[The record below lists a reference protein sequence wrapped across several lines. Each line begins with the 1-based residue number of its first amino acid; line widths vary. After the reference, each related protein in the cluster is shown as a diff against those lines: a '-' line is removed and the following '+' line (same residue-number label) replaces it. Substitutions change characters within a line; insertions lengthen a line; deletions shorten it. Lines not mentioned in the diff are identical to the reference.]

1 MLFSFSLSLPFFLTV
16 CLFSASSTW
25 KCFFFLSFAAPP
37 PKAFHVE
44 AREEKLQAFNIQT
57 SRALSLIGTRLPSK
71 KPSGDD
77 QPSFFS
83 DAGAIFTC
91 WACPGKKWRRT
102 RWEVVSW
109 AVDSLPVRMVHDS
122 PLFVQHLFVD
132 VCISLSSARPLPP
145 AKKERKNQHIGLLY
159 TTMRAL
165 VSVRSDPSGYLKAVC
180 LWFPSGKL
188 KVKKKKKNN
197 KTLILTTLKQNKGK
211 CWILWHCWTGGEQMP
226 TMSSVRKGHHLVSRD
241 GLASKVYAFFGCP
254 WLPVLSFPYLCA
266 PQKLQ
271 PMDVTGL
278 AGWFV
283 FISFNLRSFAM
294 ALDLNIP
301 LCFVAVFV
309 NRFSSHHLCFG
320 IRSFLSLFVCM

>member
-1 MLFSFSLSLPFFLTV
+1 MFL
-16 CLFSASSTW
+16 LLIFWA
-25 KCFFFLSFAAPP
+25 FAAPP

-188 KVKKKKKNN
+188 KVKKKKKQQNTN
-197 KTLILTTLKQNKGK
+197 PYDVETKQGEMLNPVTLLDRRRTNADD
-211 CWILWHCWTGGEQMP
+211 EQREKR
-226 TMSSVRKGHHLVSRD
+226 SS
-241 GLASKVYAFFGCP
+241 P
-254 WLPVLSFPYLCA
+254 
-266 PQKLQ
+266 
-271 PMDVTGL
+271 
-278 AGWFV
+278 
-283 FISFNLRSFAM
+283 
-294 ALDLNIP
+294 
-301 LCFVAVFV
+301 
-309 NRFSSHHLCFG
+309 RFSRRISVKSLRVFWVPLIACF
-320 IRSFLSLFVCM
+320 ILPLFMCPSQAAADGCDWIGRLVCVYLF

>member
-1 MLFSFSLSLPFFLTV
+1 MARVIFFLSLSLPFFLTV

-25 KCFFFLSFAAPP
+25 KCFFFLSFELLLHHHQKLSTSKREKKSSRLLTYKPRAPYLWLGP
-37 PKAFHVE
+37 ASPLKSPLAMTNH
-44 AREEKLQAFNIQT
+44 L
-57 SRALSLIGTRLPSK
+57 
-71 KPSGDD
+71 
-77 QPSFFS
+77 FFS

-188 KVKKKKKNN
+188 KVKKKKKQQNTN
-197 KTLILTTLKQNKGK
+197 PYDVETKQGEMLNPVTLLDRRRTNADD
-211 CWILWHCWTGGEQMP
+211 EQREKR
-226 TMSSVRKGHHLVSRD
+226 SS
-241 GLASKVYAFFGCP
+241 P
-254 WLPVLSFPYLCA
+254 
-266 PQKLQ
+266 
-271 PMDVTGL
+271 
-278 AGWFV
+278 
-283 FISFNLRSFAM
+283 
-294 ALDLNIP
+294 
-301 LCFVAVFV
+301 
-309 NRFSSHHLCFG
+309 RFSRRISVKSLRVFWVPLIACF
-320 IRSFLSLFVCM
+320 ILPLFMCPSQAAADGCDWIGRLVCVYLF